1 MTGMTANSVWHVV
14 IKGEEERLESNDGGG
29 LKTTDCAALHCLK
42 YFGHSAPPSWLP
54 MTQKKIKWQVTKE
67 GGCPG
72 QDS

>member
-42 YFGHSAPPSWLP
+42 YFGHSAPPSWLS
-54 MTQKKIKWQVTKE
+54 MT
-67 GGCPG
+67 
-72 QDS
+72 